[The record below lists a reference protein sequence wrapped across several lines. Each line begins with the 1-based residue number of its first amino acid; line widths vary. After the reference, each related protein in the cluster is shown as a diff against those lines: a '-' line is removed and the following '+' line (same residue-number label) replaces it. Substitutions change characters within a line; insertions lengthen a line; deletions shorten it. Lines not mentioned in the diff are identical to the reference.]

1 LLYFLIS
8 SALLISFQF
17 GSLRFSLGVGSFLVL
32 ASDTYCF
39 LFMLTLASVS
49 CSVLIWSYFY
59 IGCEPLFRRF
69 VGLLLLFL
77 LSMFILVFSA
87 DLLRLF
93 VAWDLLGLTSF
104 YLIIFYRSRASLGG
118 GILTGLS
125 NRVGDVFLLCLF
137 GFSFY
142 GTNYPFCLPGLLLLV
157 VSFTKSA
164 QAPFSSW
171 LPAAMLAPTPVSAL
185 VHSSTLVT
193 AGVYLLF
200 RFFPLALPL
209 VFNVGLFT
217 TLMAGLAA
225 LLEADSKKIIALS
238 TLSQLGLMVS
248 SLGIGARSLCF
259 AHLSTHA
266 AFKALLFLAMGTC
279 IHGIYG
285 SQEVRGL
292 CNLVRPSPL
301 TLVVLCLASSSLCGL
316 VFLSGWAT
324 KDAILEYSY
333 RNGFSLL
340 SAMLFYVGIG
350 LTAGYRLRLTLFLC
364 GSLGHSPTLVVSFSL
379 PLVVKVSLFWLALL
393 SVVLGYF
400 LLRYHLWPTVV
411 LCVVDKILVTVV
423 AFVTVLVFLSSG
435 PCHAVCS
442 DPFMGLVW
450 MTFLQSR
457 LLLPLN
463 KVQLTEVRALQAG
476 GIAVLPSSLLSVSVG
491 SQLLAKGTLL
501 LFVVFVLI

>member
-200 RFFPLALPL
+200 RFFHLSLPL
-209 VFNVGLFT
+209 VFNIGLFT

-248 SLGIGARSLCF
+248 ALGIGARSLCF

-292 CNLVRPSPL
+292 GMLLRPSPL
-301 TLVVLCLASSSLCGL
+301 TLVVLVLASSSLCGL

-324 KDAILEYSY
+324 KDAILEYSFS
-333 RNGFSLL
+333 NGFSCF
-340 SAMLFYVGIG
+340 SALLFYVGIG
-350 LTAGYRLRLTLFLC
+350 LTAGYRLRLSLFLC
-364 GSLGHSPTLVVSFSL
+364 GSLGHSPSLVVSFSL
-379 PLVVKVSLFWLALL
+379 PLVVKVSLLWLVLL
-393 SVVLGYF
+393 SVVLGCLIQNY
-400 LLRYHLWPTVV
+400 LLWPTVV
-411 LCVVDKILVTVV
+411 LSLVDKLLVTVV
-423 AFVTVLVFLSSG
+423 TFVTVLVFLSSR
-435 PCHAVCS
+435 PCQAVGL
-442 DPFMGLVW
+442 DPFSGLVCL
-450 MTFLQSR
+450 TFLQSR

-463 KVQLTEVRALQAG
+463 MVQLTEVRALQAG
-476 GIAVLPSSLLSVSVG
+476 GLAVLPSSLLSLSVG
-491 SQLLAKGTLL
+491 SHLLSKGTLL
-501 LFVVFVLI
+501 LFIVFVLI